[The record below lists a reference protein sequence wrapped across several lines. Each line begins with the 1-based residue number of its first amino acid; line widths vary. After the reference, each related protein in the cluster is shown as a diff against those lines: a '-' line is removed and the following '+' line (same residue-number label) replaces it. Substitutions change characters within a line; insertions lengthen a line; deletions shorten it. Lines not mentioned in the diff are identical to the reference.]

1 MSDILEFFESA
12 SKDSQGEQI
21 DPIYLR
27 SMSGNVQTNSGI
39 QTVFPNML
47 NCKMLAQLIHW
58 KFQPYAVEMAK
69 NNEYGIFAL
78 SSESGNGVKS
88 FNTVRQEQHFSSKN
102 GTSQKPDAWDRY
114 VYGKE
119 KFSNNDEQ

>member
-1 MSDILEFFESA
+1 MSDILEFFEKA
-12 SKDSQGEQI
+12 SLDSYGKNI
-21 DPIYLR
+21 DSTYLR

-47 NCKMLAQLIHW
+47 NCKMLAQLMHW

-78 SSESGNGVKS
+78 SSESGNGLKS
-88 FNTVRQEQHFSSKN
+88 LNTIRQEQHFTAKN
-102 GTSQKPDAWDRY
+102 GTSQKPDAWDKY
-114 VYGKE
+114 LYGKD
-119 KFSNNDEQ
+119 KFENNEE